1 MSTKDGLDR
10 LQARLTVWACRVAG
24 SEWPLWCY
32 VTFSNASGAGPFAC
46 WERTDSGV
54 WKRNNRWKQCVQNTF
69 ILVCTEWVWW
79 PGIRECETRWAG
91 LLFALSLPLH
101 VLPASHSR
109 SYLLLFLFFFSTSPS
124 FQFHS
129 VLRILFFFVAF
140 FLSHHSVYFFFI
152 HFCFFFFSFFLPMCF
167 LFSFVPYFLLSF
179 SVSHFHFF
187 LILFFL
193 CIFLLLL
200 IIIILFI
207 CPFIYFCF
215 SYLTFSPHVFWGL
228 KFFELNL

>member
-54 WKRNNRWKQCVQNTF
+54 WKRNNRWKQCLQNTF

-101 VLPASHSR
+101 VPHASHSR
-109 SYLLLFLFFFSTSPS
+109 SYLLLFLFSFSTSPS

-129 VLRILFFFVAF
+129 VLRILFFFVSF
-140 FLSHHSVYFFFI
+140 FLILYVYFFSSFLF
-152 HFCFFFFSFFLPMCF
+152 HLCLLLFFFAFPRVFLIFFRP
-167 LFSFVPYFLLSF
+167 LFSSLFLC
-179 SVSHFHFF
+179 VSDFHFF

-193 CIFLLLL
+193 CLFLLLL
-200 IIIILFI
+200 ILLSFYVFVHWFIFAFLILLFL
-207 CPFIYFCF
+207 C
-215 SYLTFSPHVFWGL
+215 TFSRS
-228 KFFELNL
+228 